1 MEIKEIPRGQ
11 LSTII
16 LSTLLDGDKYGY
28 EIIKDIETKS
38 DGKIK
43 IKQPSLYSSLTRM
56 ENQKLISSYWRDSD
70 IGGKRHYYRL
80 TDFGRKQT
88 EQWQSDFANSNSIV
102 SSLFKDGENNE
113 NFVLKDDDPTPKF
126 LQQENLF
133 KAQDISFDK
142 KSAKKQEDTTLPDQ
156 INIFEVPINQNNIID
171 KPVEIEE
178 KILPPPEKNYNVYKD
193 LSLLRDNQNIS
204 SFASNQNSETN
215 DIKEFDNNAS
225 QNANKSYF
233 ESTKIS
239 ETNPDTE
246 YSYDIEEFDG
256 NDDTESFLNL
266 AKQKQEYDN
275 QDLKKEVIENE
286 YSSINFNNNNETN
299 IPKTLNLDI
308 KQEDV
313 KEKSEGIFIPKT
325 DDENK
330 SEKTTSNNEAN
341 NNLSEENL
349 VETKDAGI
357 FITETPDP
365 DSLPKVKK
373 IQPARFNIVG
383 ESPLFKFSP
392 AENKYNELVEDLYKK
407 GFNDKSSEGYL
418 SYSTLEDYYKKIGL
432 KFYPYKQKDMSENG
446 KSGKIEKSSN
456 EFIPINKVNFYKS
469 IIYLALILFETWL
482 TYSILSLVGAN
493 PNHIFLYII
502 ISLIVVGISIYMGI
516 LMYKNPN
523 KQLPK
528 YNIERKQFLINLG
541 ITLLGILLVF
551 SFNML
556 FGFNGENFI
565 DYSTTIVLPI
575 ILLLNIP
582 LSTYINFVMNKK
594 F

>member
-88 EQWQSDFANSNSIV
+88 EQWQSDFANSHSIV
-102 SSLFKDGENNE
+102 SSLFKEGENNE
-113 NFVLKDDDPTPKF
+113 NFILKDENQAPKF

-133 KAQDISFDK
+133 KPQEKIEDK
-142 KSAKKQEDTTLPDQ
+142 KSEKKQEDTSLPDQ
-156 INIFEVPINQNNIID
+156 INIFEIPINNSSIIEQ
-171 KPVEIEE
+171 PVEITEE
-178 KILPPPEKNYNVYKD
+178 ILPPPEKQYNVYKD
-193 LSLLRDNQNIS
+193 LNLLREKQNIS
-204 SFASNQNSETN
+204 SFANNQISNVK
-215 DIKEFDNNAS
+215 DINEQFSKNE
-225 QNANKSYF
+225 NKSYF
-233 ESTKIS
+233 ESIKSDNIENSDINIENKQNLESFDVNTKI
-239 ETNPDTE
+239 
-246 YSYDIEEFDG
+246 EEKS
-256 NDDTESFLNL
+256 NYVEDDNF
-266 AKQKQEYDN
+266 
-275 QDLKKEVIENE
+275 KKDAIENE
-286 YSSINFNNNNETN
+286 YNTINFNNNNETN
-299 IPKTLNLDI
+299 IPKTLDVEN
-308 KQEDV
+308 KQE
-313 KEKSEGIFIPKT
+313 KNEYSNGIFIPKNIGIVNENELVDKQQDNAIPLT
-325 DDENK
+325 QELPEIKDE
-330 SEKTTSNNEAN
+330 
-341 NNLSEENL
+341 
-349 VETKDAGI
+349 GI

-373 IQPARFNIVG
+373 IQPARFNIIG

-418 SYSTLEDYYKKIGL
+418 SYNTLEDYYKKQNL
-432 KFYPYKQKDMSENG
+432 KFYPYKAKEISIN
-446 KSGKIEKSSN
+446 KSSKVEKISN

-469 IIYLALILFETWL
+469 IIYLTLILFETWV
-482 TYSILSLVGAN
+482 TYAILSLVGAN

-502 ISLIVVGISIYMGI
+502 VSLIFVGISIYMGI

-523 KQLPK
+523 KELPK
-528 YNIERKQFLINLG
+528 YNIDKKQFFINLG
-541 ITLLGILLVF
+541 ITLLGILLIF

-556 FGFNGENFI
+556 FGFNGQNFV
-565 DYSTTIVLPI
+565 DYSTTIILPI
-575 ILLLNIP
+575 VLLLNIP
-582 LSTYINFVMNKK
+582 LATYINYIINKR